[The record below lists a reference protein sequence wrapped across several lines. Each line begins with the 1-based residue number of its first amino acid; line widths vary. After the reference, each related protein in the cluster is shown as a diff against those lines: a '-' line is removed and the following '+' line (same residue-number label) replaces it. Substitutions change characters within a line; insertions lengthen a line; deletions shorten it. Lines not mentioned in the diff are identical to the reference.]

1 MSIKILPYLLLSI
14 FFLGCSNNAATPKT
28 KVNSFSF
35 IEATVLEKFGD
46 NLIVQV
52 ADKEIVSGSTY
63 DAKLANKII
72 KSSMFLIGQNTYLGD
87 NKAKVTDI
95 RGSQVTFSSDSKI
108 KKEDSTKIY
117 IPKKTIAI
125 TDFEII
131 GYENKELNKEIIEN
145 LTTKFVQSGQYVV
158 VERAKLNSV
167 LKEHTL
173 IDSGL
178 MDSKEAKKL
187 GKLVSADVILTGSF
201 NKKGNIWNVN
211 LRLVDVSTG
220 IILHAINDSI
230 PSNELGFRQYKESG
244 NLTEGFEKETL
255 AKGWDISLYKRT
267 GGKGKVV
274 KINSGANSSSKSLKI
289 IATLQKSGSWIGLPN
304 LLNRDIS
311 KYKGIEFFAK
321 TDSNATLTIGIQDLN
336 YNNSIRNSWV
346 TKKNL
351 SKTWKKYRINFNDL
365 IRAKGYSKRNPG
377 GDGVFDLDNVVV
389 IVLGLSGNLNE
400 LNKKQVY
407 YLDEI
412 TLY

>member
-1 MSIKILPYLLLSI
+1 MYLKILPYLLLSI
-14 FFLGCSNNAATPKT
+14 IFLGCSNNTSTPKT

-35 IEATVLEKFGD
+35 IQATVLEKFGD

-52 ADKEIVSGSTY
+52 EDKEIVSGSTY

-87 NKAKVTDI
+87 NKAKITDI
-95 RGSQVTFSSDSKI
+95 RGSQVTFSTPSKI
-108 KKEDSTKIY
+108 KKDDTTKIY

-167 LKEHTL
+167 LKEHAL

-187 GKLVSADVILTGSF
+187 GKLVAADVVLTGSF

-244 NLTEGFEKETL
+244 NLNETFDKDKL
-255 AKGWDISLYKRT
+255 GKGWSLSLYQRT
-267 GGKGKVV
+267 GGKGKVSI
-274 KINSGANSSSKSLKI
+274 INNGAKNTLKSAEIIGKLK
-289 IATLQKSGSWIGLPN
+289 KGGSWIGLHN

-311 KYKGIEFFAK
+311 SYKGIEFFAK
-321 TDSNATLTIGIQDLN
+321 SKDRVSLTFSIQDGNYDNAYRNAWVARKTLTPN
-336 YNNSIRNSWV
+336 
-346 TKKNL
+346 
-351 SKTWKKYRINFNDL
+351 WKKYRISFNEL
-365 IRAKGYSKRNPG
+365 ILAKGFASRNPG
-377 GDGVFDLDNVVV
+377 GDGVLDLDN
-389 IVLGLSGNLNE
+389 ILVLVFGLTGKTNDK
-400 LNKKQVY
+400 NKKVSFNI
-407 YLDEI
+407 DEI
-412 TLY
+412 ILY